1 MAAVSVGRGSHPASS
16 AYRGQA
22 LTRSSDPPTETQRLE
37 KQMDID
43 YAKKALKMLK
53 KAMTR
58 LRTHNWD
65 KGRGQPGWVYVE
77 KREDAPPHRTVSA
90 GETFNANVENVGP
103 AKTEVDMV
111 MNWNRDFKTT
121 GGESCTGSSTSRR
134 IAFTCPPQVYPKED
148 QHMMDFLHEVA
159 EVFSPGEMNR
169 IADPHGKIIRGAPNA
184 AGSFAR
190 RRDSRA
196 SVAKHTYR
204 VRGVDVG

>member
-77 KREDAPPHRTVSA
+77 KLEDAPPHRTVSA

-134 IAFTCPPQVYPKED
+134 IAFTCHERDVKRMQDQVNDHHSKRAERQSGKTVQKY
-148 QHMMDFLHEVA
+148 EVTDEHDA
-159 EVFSPGEMNR
+159 SYGASSSVTDMWSHRLRCGRAPAVGPEN
-169 IADPHGKIIRGAPNA
+169 DP
-184 AGSFAR
+184 
-190 RRDSRA
+190 
-196 SVAKHTYR
+196 
-204 VRGVDVG
+204 